1 MSSVPS
7 ASSGSPRRNSPP
19 PVSWRSWP
27 LVDGGFKSLALVAA
41 ALATCLV
48 AGIVSGSVLWTSLAT
63 GAIALSLWRFFVP
76 AYFEFSA
83 MGITQQ
89 VLGRRRRIAW
99 QFVERCEICRAG
111 IFLLPHDAPLAVF
124 RGLYI
129 PWCAHR
135 AEVLALVQFYL
146 PRARH
151 ESDSK
156 LDFELR
162 L

>member
-1 MSSVPS
+1 
-7 ASSGSPRRNSPP
+7 
-19 PVSWRSWP
+19 
-27 LVDGGFKSLALVAA
+27 LVDGGIKSLALVAA
-41 ALATCLV
+41 AVATCAV
-48 AGIVSGSVLWTSLAT
+48 AGYVSGSVVWTSLAT
-63 GAIALSLWRFFVP
+63 GAIVVSLWRFFVP
-76 AYFEFSA
+76 VYFEFSA

-89 VLGRRRRIAW
+89 MWGRRRRIAW
-99 QFVERCEICRAG
+99 QFIERCEICRAG

-129 PWCAHR
+129 PWGIHR

-146 PRARH
+146 PRAR
-151 ESDSK
+151 EETDSK

>member
-7 ASSGSPRRNSPP
+7 ASGSSRRSSPP
-19 PVSWRSWP
+19 PVNWRSWP
-27 LVDGGFKSLALVAA
+27 LVEGGAKSLALLLAGLAVSAA
-41 ALATCLV
+41 TGYVSASAFWTALATL
-48 AGIVSGSVLWTSLAT
+48 
-63 GAIALSLWRFFVP
+63 AIAASLWRFFVP
-76 AYFEFSA
+76 VYFEFSA
-83 MGITQQ
+83 MGVTQQ

-99 QFVERCEICRAG
+99 QFIERCEICRAG

-129 PWCAHR
+129 PWGSHR

-146 PRARH
+146 PRARQ